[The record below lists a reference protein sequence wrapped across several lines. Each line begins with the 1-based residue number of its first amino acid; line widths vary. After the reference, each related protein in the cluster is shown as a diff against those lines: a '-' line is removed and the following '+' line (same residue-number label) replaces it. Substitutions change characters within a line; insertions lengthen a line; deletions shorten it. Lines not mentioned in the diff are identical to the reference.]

1 MEFHGLKRRLVT
13 IVVAILATI
22 VIGTVGFIW
31 IEGYSF
37 FDALYMSLIT
47 ITTVGYEEIH
57 PLGRAGRIFNTF
69 LLVFG
74 VGVMFYA
81 IGAMTQT
88 IIELQLGEYF
98 EKRRMRR
105 MIEKLK
111 DHYIVCGFGRVGQSA
126 AEELQRANEPFVLV
140 DGNSA
145 RVDRAAKHGML
156 AVDADA
162 KSDETLLEVGVER
175 AKGLIAALGT
185 DADNLFLILSAKSLN
200 PALKVSSRVN
210 EETSENK
217 LKMAGADAVFR
228 PYNIT
233 GFRLAQAILRPYV
246 FEFLDF
252 TSSTVSLGQ
261 DIALEQV
268 HVPENSVF
276 GQKSLKELP
285 FRRDMNVIVLAI
297 RKADGE
303 MQFNPDANALVEV
316 GDHLVV
322 MGSLDHLHR
331 LTQMFGERAA

>member
-1 MEFHGLKRRLVT
+1 MEIDRLRRRLVT
-13 IVVAILATI
+13 IAIAIATTL
-22 VIGTVGFIW
+22 VIGTVGFVW
-31 IEGYSF
+31 IEDYTV

-47 ITTVGYEEIH
+47 ITTVGYAEIQT
-57 PLGRAGRIFNTF
+57 LGRAGRIFNSF
-69 LLVFG
+69 LLLFG

-81 IGAMTQT
+81 IGVMTQT

-98 EKRRMRR
+98 GKRRVRR

-111 DHYIVCGFGRVGQSA
+111 DHYIVCGFGRVGESA
-126 AEELQRANEPFVLV
+126 AQELQRTSVPFVLV
-140 DGNSA
+140 DGDSA
-145 RVDRAAKHGML
+145 RVSRATKHGML
-156 AVDADA
+156 AVEADA
-162 KSDETLLEVGVER
+162 KSDETLIEVGIQR
-175 AKGLIAALGT
+175 ARGLIASLGT

-200 PALKVSSRVN
+200 QNLKVSSRVN
-210 EETSENK
+210 DETSENK

-228 PYNIT
+228 PYNVT

-246 FEFLDF
+246 FEFLEF

-276 GQKSLKELP
+276 GRKTLKELP

-297 RKADGE
+297 RRAGGG
-303 MQFNPDANALVEV
+303 MQFNPDANAAVEE

-322 MGSLDHLHR
+322 MGSVDHLDR
-331 LTQMFGERAA
+331 LTKMLGEGTG